1 MNYKGRILRLRE
13 NGYPI
18 IHLFGNWYWGR
29 IYSKNYKKFS
39 LWWFYH
45 FEPSPIDIGET
56 PIKPVGE
63 YRIQQRFAATL
74 ILC

>member
-1 MNYKGRILRLRE
+1 MDIEKRIQRLRE

-39 LWWFYH
+39 LWWFHH
-45 FEPSPIDIGET
+45 FVEPPIQIDEDIV
-56 PIKPVGE
+56 KPQGE
-63 YRIQQRFAATL
+63 YRL
-74 ILC
+74 NK

>member
-1 MNYKGRILRLRE
+1 MNHEERIQRSRE

-39 LWWFYH
+39 LWWFHH
-45 FEPSPIDIGET
+45 FKEPVIRIDET
-56 PIKPVGE
+56 PIKPRGE
-63 YRIQQRFAATL
+63 YKL
-74 ILC
+74 NK

>member
-1 MNYKGRILRLRE
+1 MNREERIQRQRE
-13 NGYPI
+13 HGYPI

-45 FEPSPIDIGET
+45 FKEPSIQVDEESF
-56 PIKPVGE
+56 KPEGE
-63 YRIQQRFAATL
+63 YRI
-74 ILC
+74 

>member
-1 MNYKGRILRLRE
+1 MNREERIQRLRK

-39 LWWFYH
+39 LWWFHH
-45 FEPSPIDIGET
+45 FKEPVIKIDEM
-56 PIKPVGE
+56 PIKPQGE
-63 YRIQQRFAATL
+63 YRL
-74 ILC
+74 NE

>member
-1 MNYKGRILRLRE
+1 MDIEKRIQRLRE

-39 LWWFYH
+39 LWWFHH
-45 FEPSPIDIGET
+45 FSEP
-56 PIKPVGE
+56 PIKIDEDIVKPQGE
-63 YRIQQRFAATL
+63 YKL
-74 ILC
+74 NK

>member
-1 MNYKGRILRLRE
+1 MNREERIQRLRE

-39 LWWFYH
+39 LWWFHH
-45 FEPSPIDIGET
+45 FKKPSVQVDET
-56 PIKPVGE
+56 PIKPQGK
-63 YRIQQRFAATL
+63 YRL
-74 ILC
+74 NE